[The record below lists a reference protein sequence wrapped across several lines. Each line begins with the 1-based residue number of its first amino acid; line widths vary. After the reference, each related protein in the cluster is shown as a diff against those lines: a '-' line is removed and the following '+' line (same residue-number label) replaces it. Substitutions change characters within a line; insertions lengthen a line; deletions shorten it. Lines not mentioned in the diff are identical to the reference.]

1 MSEENT
7 NLVKLAS
14 WAEEKIGLENY
25 SNVTV
30 GGSIARYVED
40 GDNSHIA
47 NKLRENFALVEMIV
61 AEQRELVLADVQSSK
76 KNKNDGY

>member
-30 GGSIARYVED
+30 GGSITRHVED
-40 GDNSHIA
+40 GDDTHLGQE
-47 NKLRENFALVEMIV
+47 LRENFALIEMIV